1 MGKVSKPHC
10 SGVLTTSLVTS
21 LQERQT
27 AAQATTSLLP
37 GQKVSQASTLWIISR
52 SNSGVKLA
60 HWLCCKDGPGDDGEL
75 SGAIY
80 DLPRPN
86 THFLSLCFFKWF
98 SELELELELMPLNSL
113 IIDLNDILFPGSF
126 FAGKFQKPNSKMN
139 KKNSEKCRKPTK
151 NYPER
156 ILLMVQFFQILGE
169 CKV

>member
-98 SELELELELMPLNSL
+98 SELELELELELMPLSSL

-139 KKNSEKCRKPTK
+139 KKIVK
-151 NYPER
+151 NDANPLKITPRE
-156 ILLMVQFFQILGE
+156 FF
-169 CKV
+169 